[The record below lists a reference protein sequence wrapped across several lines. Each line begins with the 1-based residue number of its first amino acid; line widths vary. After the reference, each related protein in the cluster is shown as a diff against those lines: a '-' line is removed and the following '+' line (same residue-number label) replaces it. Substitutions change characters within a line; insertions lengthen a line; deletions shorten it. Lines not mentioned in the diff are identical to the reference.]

1 MLLCDVVDTVVVGN
15 KRAVLWRYGSG
26 VRGVH
31 AQRDAAG
38 VGAERKSFSLNE
50 PQFVTLD
57 HDSALVGKD
66 EAGVVGPGVVRN
78 CDLLVREHAGH
89 VARLVDVEIHAQ
101 DNRPLR
107 HSWPRACRTLRLH
120 RPDNQVNYGSRV
132 DGVARFLNDDTLR
145 SGEDLRRGVMIGP
158 RERTPRW

>member
-1 MLLCDVVDTVVVGN
+1 MALWEWRPGGARTAGCSWSRR
-15 KRAVLWRYGSG
+15 RA
-26 VRGVH
+26 
-31 AQRDAAG
+31 
-38 VGAERKSFSLNE
+38 KPFSLNE

-57 HDSALVGKD
+57 HDSALVDND

-101 DNRPLR
+101 NDRPLR

-120 RPDNQVNYGSRV
+120 RPDNQVNYGSLV
-132 DGVARFLNDDTLR
+132 DGVARRLND
-145 SGEDLRRGVMIGP
+145 SGP
-158 RERTPRW
+158 RVKTCGGVS